1 MTREKKKKVN
11 LDKMNFEDAF
21 TKLEEIVEKLGSQN
35 VALEEMVNLYQEGI
49 LLKEYCSKKLL
60 DAKMKVDVIL
70 KKDNN

>member
-1 MTREKKKKVN
+1 MEKDKKKKIN
-11 LDKMNFEDAF
+11 LDKISFEDAL
-21 TKLEEIVEKLGSQN
+21 TKLEEIVEKLSSQN

-70 KKDNN
+70 KKEDN